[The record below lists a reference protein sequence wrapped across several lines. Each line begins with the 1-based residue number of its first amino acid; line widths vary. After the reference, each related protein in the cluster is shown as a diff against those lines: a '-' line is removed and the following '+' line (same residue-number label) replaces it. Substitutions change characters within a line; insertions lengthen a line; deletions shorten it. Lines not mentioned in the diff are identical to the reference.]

1 MAVRLGL
8 DLFQDPKTK
17 AAQCQTGPDIES
29 SSPDCCCFTPTHLQ
43 LRAIWASNRAGVH
56 VLWGGNKRK
65 DPGPM
70 RPRCR
75 PGINRQR
82 ISVLLILISCKNQS
96 WAAALYLAMHHC
108 PKRHK
113 KRLKTDQYEAP
124 GGEQVGDG
132 MKETNLGEIKVMRW
146 NVCSV
151 QKQRGWEE
159 TRKGEIKDS
168 AECQV

>member
-1 MAVRLGL
+1 M
-8 DLFQDPKTK
+8 
-17 AAQCQTGPDIES
+17 
-29 SSPDCCCFTPTHLQ
+29 
-43 LRAIWASNRAGVH
+43 SNPAGVH
-56 VLWGGNKRK
+56 VFELWGGNTRK

-70 RPRCR
+70 RPRCC

-82 ISVLLILISCKNQS
+82 ISVLLILISCKKSIMSNRLVFGNASLSKTAQ
-96 WAAALYLAMHHC
+96 
-108 PKRHK
+108 

-132 MKETNLGEIKVMRW
+132 MKETNLGGIKVMRQ